1 MWFGLFPED
10 NVRVVANHDR
20 SLIQTPVAMKEPP
33 TLKGYLNKYTNV
45 AKGYSTRWF
54 VLANGVLSCSSCSH
68 SFIHVH
74 SLTRATDY
82 RHQDDESIT
91 SRGSISMKNA
101 FLKTSSGYNHQ
112 HLTPNSIPSNKSSL
126 RFEIHSLPSAHASS
140 SSSQQ
145 QKWYIKANH
154 PTEAA
159 RWITAIQTCM
169 DWYTKRDNNGTHTGG
184 NATPNLI
191 GAGAGVGA
199 ELGMAR
205 RFSGESYSDSKSVYS
220 SVKSNKPQVVS
231 RPSMAPTGLSISVS
245 GTGAGGGDTDSIN
258 IVSAVD
264 PNVLSDFGAFLGVSS
279 SGGVERGDEED
290 EEDVETSSADTGARG
305 SGQGQVPPYEA
316 ECEIATNS
324 VVMQLE
330 AIQQLIV
337 SYLGSTTTELGTG
350 SSRSVA
356 TPAPPASS
364 IAPGHLSQPS
374 AMESSVSSSGSI
386 QSSSGISTS
395 LPKTPSHKSAN
406 LVPPP
411 SATIPSSICPL
422 STSTAVP
429 TVTSVASHPHESLI
443 LTSLDQLSSLL
454 DTHLNIVSTRE
465 GWYKKKLKSER
476 RRQCIWEESLKTV
489 VREGEML
496 ENELRERRRRRGS
509 VSVSGG
515 KIEGV
520 GIAGDGRKR
529 KETIKAVGRS
539 AEVSDEVGFLG
550 GSEDVGRAVDSCAP
564 QDGSFALRQTKRE
577 GTTDTIAT
585 VSQPEPKPYSQI
597 RSQTQVRF
605 GAVEQMIE
613 EEEEYDDSE
622 DEFFDAIES
631 NNLPGLVIPPPL
643 SKPLS
648 SPTRLPPY
656 ISEEPYSG
664 M

>member
-1 MWFGLFPED
+1 
-10 NVRVVANHDR
+10 
-20 SLIQTPVAMKEPP
+20 
-33 TLKGYLNKYTNV
+33 
-45 AKGYSTRWF
+45 
-54 VLANGVLSCSSCSH
+54 
-68 SFIHVH
+68 
-74 SLTRATDY
+74 
-82 RHQDDESIT
+82 
-91 SRGSISMKNA
+91 MKNA

-169 DWYTKRDNNGTHTGG
+169 DWCTKRDNNGTHTGG

-350 SSRSVA
+350 SSRSIA

-529 KETIKAVGRS
+529 NETIKAVGRS

-550 GSEDVGRAVDSCAP
+550 GSEDVGRTVDSCAP
-564 QDGSFALRQTKRE
+564 QDGTFALRQTKRE

-648 SPTRLPPY
+648 SPARLPPY